1 MSDRTP
7 FDDLDPE
14 LLDRYL
20 AGECSEDETAQVRR
34 WLMARP
40 DAAHRLAT
48 FLRQIDGGDHEPVPA
63 VASSWHALQ
72 ARMHAPNASDDVQP
86 EARPRRDSQPQ
97 IPARRAQLAWRWGAA
112 AAAALIVA
120 VAGVSTVASRV
131 RPPAS
136 EPPLR
141 RSYVTAARER
151 SELRLPDG
159 THVHLAPG
167 SQLRAATDFG
177 VERRDVYLEGE
188 AYFEVVHDT
197 RRPFTVFAGNTST
210 RDIGTAFSVRAY
222 PQDSTVVVVV
232 REGEVAL
239 SGVGR
244 LHAGD
249 VGHVSAEGRAVI
261 ERGVQVDSLFG
272 WMRGRLTM
280 TDAPL
285 RQVVQDLRRWY
296 DVDVQ
301 LADSSIATLP
311 FTGTLG
317 DVTPDAAIELVAA
330 TLGLEIRR
338 EKTRVLL
345 APIPGRTPTPP

>member
-1 MSDRTP
+1 MPERTP
-7 FDDLDPE
+7 FDGLDPE

-20 AGECSEDETAQVRR
+20 AGECSEEETAQVRR

-40 DAAHRLAT
+40 DAAHLLAT
-48 FLRQIDGGDHEPVPA
+48 FLRRIDGGDREVVPP
-63 VASSWHALQ
+63 VASSWQALH
-72 ARMHAPNASDDVQP
+72 ARMRASDASEEVQP
-86 EARPRRDSQPQ
+86 DARPRRDSRPDGVMRVSRL
-97 IPARRAQLAWRWGAA
+97 PRRWTAVAA
-112 AAAALIVA
+112 AACIAL
-120 VAGVSTVASRV
+120 VAGVSYVASRV
-131 RPPAS
+131 PPPSA

-141 RSYVTAARER
+141 RSYLTAARER

-159 THVHLAPG
+159 TRVHLAPG

-177 VERRDVYLEGE
+177 AERRDVYLEGE
-188 AYFEVVHDT
+188 AYFEVVHDE

-210 RDIGTAFSVRAY
+210 RDIGTAFSIRAY
-222 PQDSTVVVVV
+222 PQDSAVVVVV

-244 LHAGD
+244 LRAGD
-249 VGHVSAEGRAVI
+249 VGRITVEGRAIV
-261 ERGVQVDSLFG
+261 ERGVQVDSLLG
-272 WMRGRLTM
+272 WTRGRLVM

-301 LADSSIATLP
+301 LADSSIASLP

-338 EKTRVLL
+338 ADGHVLL